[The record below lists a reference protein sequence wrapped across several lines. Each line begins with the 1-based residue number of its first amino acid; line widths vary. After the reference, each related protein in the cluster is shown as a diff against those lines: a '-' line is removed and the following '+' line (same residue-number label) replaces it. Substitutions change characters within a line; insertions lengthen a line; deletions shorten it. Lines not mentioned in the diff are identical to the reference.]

1 MIPARLARI
10 LILPLAASAVAGA
23 ATFPGTPD
31 FPKPAPEKAFA
42 DLKILQ
48 PDGSSY
54 RTPREDWEGARRRAA
69 ADPAW
74 KKWTDAQRTAAD
86 AWMAR
91 NRDRAGWE
99 AGWNHEFI
107 SPTDG
112 AWLVWTQDV
121 PGEDTAFVKSR
132 SGEKIAVS
140 ENGTPAIFRA
150 WVGAFRKQHALEMGK
165 IASVYQFTGD
175 NRYAE
180 WVCAQLDFYAANYG
194 SWGGGAAQRKD
205 SHLGYQSLDDAI
217 IVSRLVEAARLVFDS
232 PAATPARRREWF
244 GKLFK
249 PEVELLNRSRQLI
262 HNIALWQRAT
272 QVKVALLYRDETLLE
287 QAMGGRF
294 GLREQIRRGVTS
306 DYLWFEQSMGYNDF
320 IIMATAPLFTFAGLT
335 GQAGRIREEA
345 AIVQNLM
352 LAPLLLRF
360 PDGTIPN
367 PADNGDSGGRPRA
380 PSGWLARACRIWPTP
395 LGLALAAK
403 SGERSGERSWESL
416 LDPPENFAGAGG
428 VGGIEKASD
437 ALPPVVSR
445 NMESTRFALLK
456 KGRWQVFFHYGQ
468 IVESH
473 RQSEAL
479 NWSAS
484 FDGVDISHDPG
495 NVGYGAQSTKW
506 YYRRGL
512 NHNVPLIDGEGQRE
526 RAWSPG
532 ELVRFDA
539 EAGVM
544 EAAQP
549 FYWPSGDTRMPPW
562 GWETAP
568 ESLRSGTGAKAS
580 RSLRIEGD
588 ALVEETGIALA
599 AAGVTA
605 RFGLALHLQ
614 GKVLPAQTL
623 PAQTNGA
630 QTDGAQ
636 TNGAP
641 AFRAVSEAEFVNGR
655 PKTFSYWRDVRAA
668 SCRDRAAVDVQFAS
682 GLVMRVEFAVPGGGA
697 FTLYQGSS
705 PDLPPPARRAGFY
718 LELDEPRPEAKF
730 VTTIRP
736 VRAGD

>member
-1 MIPARLARI
+1 VLAGAR
-10 LILPLAASAVAGA
+10 A
-23 ATFPGTPD
+23 ATFPDAPD
-31 FPKPAPEKAFA
+31 FPKPEPEKTFA

-48 PDGSSY
+48 PDGSAC
-54 RTPREDWEGARRRAA
+54 RAPREDWEGARRRAA
-69 ADPAW
+69 ASPAW
-74 KKWTDAQRTAAD
+74 KKWTDEQRAAAD
-86 AWMAR
+86 AWMTR

-107 SPTDG
+107 SPADG
-112 AWLVWTQDV
+112 AWLVWTEDV

-140 ENGTPAIFRA
+140 EKDTPKIFRA
-150 WVGAFRKQHALEMGK
+150 WVGAFRKQHALEMGN

-175 NRYAE
+175 KRYAE
-180 WVCAQLDFYAANYG
+180 WVCSQLDFYAANYD
-194 SWGGGAAQRKD
+194 SWGRGVAQRKD
-205 SHLGYQSLDDAI
+205 SHLGYQSLDDAV

-232 PAATPARRREWF
+232 PAATPARRRAWLDQ
-244 GKLFK
+244 LFR
-249 PEVELLNRSRQLI
+249 PEVELLNRSRQVI

-272 QVKVALLYRDETLLE
+272 QAQVALLYRDETLLE

-306 DYLWFEQSMGYNDF
+306 DYLWAEQSMGYNDF
-320 IIMATAPLFTFAGLT
+320 VVMATAPLFTFAGLV
-335 GQAGRIREEA
+335 GQADRIREEA

-360 PDGTIPN
+360 PDGTLPN
-367 PADNGDSGGRPRA
+367 PSDNGERPRA
-380 PSGWLARACRIWPTP
+380 PSGWLARACRVWPTP
-395 LGLALAAK
+395 LGLALA
-403 SGERSGERSWESL
+403 SRSGERSWESL
-416 LDPPENFAGAGG
+416 LDPPEKITGF
-428 VGGIEKASD
+428 ETAS
-437 ALPPVVSR
+437 AAPPPVVSR
-445 NMESTRFALLK
+445 SMESTRFALLK
-456 KGRWQVFFHYGQ
+456 QGRWQVFFHYGQ
-468 IVESH
+468 LLESH
-473 RQSEAL
+473 YQSEAL

-512 NHNVPLIDGEGQRE
+512 NHNVPLIDGEGQR
-526 RAWSPG
+526 AWAPG

-549 FYWPSGDTRMPPW
+549 FYWPPGNTRMPPW

-568 ESLRSGTGAKAS
+568 ESLRSGTGAGAR

-588 ALVEETGIALA
+588 ALVEETGVALA

-605 RFGLALHLQ
+605 RLGLALHLQ
-614 GKVLPAQTL
+614 GQVLPVQTR
-623 PAQTNGA
+623 
-630 QTDGAQ
+630 DG
-636 TNGAP
+636 P
-641 AFRAVSEAEFVNGR
+641 LFRSVSEAEFVNGR
-655 PKTFSYWRDVRAA
+655 PKTFSYWRDVRSAA
-668 SCRDRAAVDVQFAS
+668 CRDRAALDVRFAD
-682 GLVMRVEFAVPGGGA
+682 GLVMRVEFAIPGGGA
-697 FTLYQGSS
+697 FTLYHGSS

-718 LELDEPRPEAKF
+718 LELDEPRAEAKF

-736 VRAGD
+736 ARAGAGHAVRERK